1 MTSHVIL
8 LNPYI
13 HNKVKASSVNFI
25 VCLDLSSFTTSNPER
40 CRSVARDT
48 ACCGIIWTRARP
60 PPRCRP
66 PPRASTGYFSPH
78 RSPSYSGTGSY
89 GGQQGGPAHSHSAYT
104 SPQYPTPS
112 PQQFPAVLVN
122 DPYRAAPATPLA
134 TPHTPGS
141 NPGTP
146 QPLSQPGNISTWPT
160 TS

>member
-89 GGQQGGPAHSHSAYT
+89 GGQQGGPAYSHSAYT
-104 SPQYPTPS
+104 SPQYPAPS
-112 PQQFPAVLVN
+112 PQQFPAVPGASPQYQSHAYTNSTAYPQQQQQAGPQQKPLLMLMN
-122 DPYRAAPATPLA
+122 DPYNTD
-134 TPHTPGS
+134 
-141 NPGTP
+141 
-146 QPLSQPGNISTWPT
+146 
-160 TS
+160 

>member
-13 HNKVKASSVNFI
+13 HNKVKASVNFI

-89 GGQQGGPAHSHSAYT
+89 GGQQGGPAHSHSLAAV
-104 SPQYPTPS
+104 PS
-112 PQQFPAVLVN
+112 PLAAAVPRGARGLAPVPEPRLHDQHRLPPA
-122 DPYRAAPATPLA
+122 AAAGGPAA
-134 TPHTPGS
+134 EAAAHADE
-141 NPGTP
+141 
-146 QPLSQPGNISTWPT
+146 
-160 TS
+160 